1 MKIGF
6 IKPKTPGE
14 KRVVLLPQD
23 LGGII
28 DEIYFERGYG
38 DSLGI
43 EDVEYIN
50 RGARMRLRE
59 EIFATCDGI
68 FSLKPI
74 EKEDYEHVRDRQVF
88 IGWMQPQ
95 TAGKDFFDTLFM
107 EKDLYIVDTDIK
119 TRLYHRDKIVPVKW
133 VQDYFSWENSVMAGY
148 AAIYHA
154 TMSHGI
160 LITPQ
165 TRIAVLGTGNV
176 AQGSFKFASQLG
188 AKVRM
193 FYRRT
198 LKDFKYSLGI
208 WDIIVSGI
216 KLDDP
221 SEPVL
226 TLEDQRQLKSGCL
239 LIDAAGDPGIT
250 FAGTHYTDLENPIY
264 EEDGRFYYLVNNTPA
279 LFYRSVSEILSQEFR
294 LNIFDHRLQDYINI
308 V

>member
-23 LGGII
+23 LGGIL

-38 DSLGI
+38 ESLGI

-50 RGARMRLRE
+50 RGARMRQRE

-74 EKEDYEHVRDRQVF
+74 EKEDYEHVRERQVF
-88 IGWMQPQ
+88 IGWIQPQ
-95 TAGKDFFDTLFM
+95 AAGKHFYDTLFL
-107 EKDLYIVDTDIK
+107 EKDLFIIDTDIK
-119 TRLYHRDKIVPVKW
+119 TKLYHRNKILPVKW
-133 VQDYFSWENSVMAGY
+133 VHDYFSWENSVMAGY

-154 TMSHGI
+154 SMSHGI
-160 LITPQ
+160 LISPQ

-239 LIDAAGDPGIT
+239 LIDAVGDAGVT
-250 FAGTHYTDLENPIY
+250 FAGTHFTDLENPIY

-294 LNIFDHRLQDYINI
+294 LNIFDHPLQDYINL

>member
-107 EKDLYIVDTDIK
+107 EKDLYIVDADIK

-208 WDIIVSGI
+208 WDIVVSGI
-216 KLDDP
+216 KLDGP
-221 SEPVL
+221 SVPVL
-226 TLEDQRQLKSGCL
+226 NLEEQRQLKPGCL
-239 LIDAAGDPGIT
+239 LIDAAGDAGIT
-250 FAGTHYTDLENPIY
+250 FAGTHFTDLENPIY

-294 LNIFDHRLQDYINI
+294 LNIFDHRLQDYINL

>member
-107 EKDLYIVDTDIK
+107 EKDLYIVDADIK